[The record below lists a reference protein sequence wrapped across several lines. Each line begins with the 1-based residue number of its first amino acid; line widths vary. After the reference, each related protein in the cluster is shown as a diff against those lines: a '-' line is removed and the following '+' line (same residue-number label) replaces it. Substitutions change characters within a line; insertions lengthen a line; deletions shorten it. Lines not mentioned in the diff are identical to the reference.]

1 MSAVAW
7 VLFSILT
14 AMLVLLIAILI
25 TPTKLH
31 LAFRSQ
37 PRRQIDVTVRPLG
50 GLFPSLPIRSKKPE
64 DQKEAPA
71 EDAEE
76 IRSGW
81 ISMRR
86 MIGASPDLLIG
97 LLRAIHVEQLIID
110 ADIGFKDPAD
120 TGQVY
125 GALTPLIW
133 AIPPTSRFSVN
144 VRPDFD
150 QSTFSGRLDTTLSF
164 VPVAFVP
171 PIARFGW
178 HAFGPWRR

>member
-1 MSAVAW
+1 ME
-7 VLFSILT
+7 
-14 AMLVLLIAILI
+14 
-25 TPTKLH
+25 
-31 LAFRSQ
+31 LARGKRQ
-37 PRRQIDVTVRPLG
+37 DTGVGVGRRTRP
-50 GLFPSLPIRSKKPE
+50 FFKVSF
-64 DQKEAPA
+64 D
-71 EDAEE
+71 
-76 IRSGW
+76 
-81 ISMRR
+81 
-86 MIGASPDLLIG
+86 LIG
-97 LLRAIHVEQLIID
+97 LLRAIHVEQLIVD